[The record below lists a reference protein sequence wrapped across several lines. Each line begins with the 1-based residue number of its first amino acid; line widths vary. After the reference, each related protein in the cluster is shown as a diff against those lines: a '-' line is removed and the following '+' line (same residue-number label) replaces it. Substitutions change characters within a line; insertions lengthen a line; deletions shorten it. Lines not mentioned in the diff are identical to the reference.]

1 MRESW
6 FRWTLHESFFKGNNC
21 YQDDIEIFIYPTTT
35 EWIVNI
41 NVDSIQWMTSTFLRI
56 LFTQKKTLF
65 AVILTAFFLFSF
77 NYSTLYIYACMI
89 HRLNATKLDEAVSK
103 TFFSILTRN
112 WQDLKVFKWVF
123 WVGFVVD
130 NTYGQFQ
137 TLTSGW
143 PTYWS
148 FIVLLNNLCFL
159 MVPSH
164 PRWE

>member
-1 MRESW
+1 MKNVLLVVSFTQTKEKKNQRFVFSRKSQTFRWSMVPWCLCQHHVKSSEKFVRESW

-77 NYSTLYIYACMI
+77 NYSTLHIYICLY
-89 HRLNATKLDEAVSK
+89 D
-103 TFFSILTRN
+103 
-112 WQDLKVFKWVF
+112 
-123 WVGFVVD
+123 
-130 NTYGQFQ
+130 
-137 TLTSGW
+137 
-143 PTYWS
+143 P
-148 FIVLLNNLCFL
+148 
-159 MVPSH
+159 
-164 PRWE
+164 